1 MPDGGLADEVEVEP
15 LLARGASRLKMPKMG
30 REGGDEA
37 NRNKIRLDR
46 KTDQNVILRLI
57 VSKHQPGLAT
67 RVSAPASPVIAEGA
81 TSS

>member
-1 MPDGGLADEVEVEP
+1 MPDGGLADEVEEP

-30 REGGDEA
+30 REGA